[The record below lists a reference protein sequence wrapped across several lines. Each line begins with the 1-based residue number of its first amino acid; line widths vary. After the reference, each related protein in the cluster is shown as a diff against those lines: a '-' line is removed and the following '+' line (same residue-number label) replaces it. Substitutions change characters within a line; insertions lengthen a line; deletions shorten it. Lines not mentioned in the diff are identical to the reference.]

1 MRGSVDYIKSLFL
14 WQDNKLALADDQLP
28 DRERE
33 VEGVARGARKV
44 LSQQIKYA
52 TRLQLQ
58 QRQREA
64 AMNEWASRSSSY
76 YVGLLFYIAK

>member
-1 MRGSVDYIKSLFL
+1 MRGSADYIKSLFL

-28 DRERE
+28 DREKERE
-33 VEGVARGARKV
+33 REGERRRGVARGARKV

-58 QRQREA
+58 QRQSERGSHE
-64 AMNEWASRSSSY
+64 
-76 YVGLLFYIAK
+76 